1 MKKMNEYERHAYLYS
16 AWAALTI
23 PLLMTVYI
31 VVTQM
36 PSVLTIL
43 YAVLRVIG
51 VFVSIVVLY
60 AALGFYIRELFRAT
74 SKYIFQF
81 PLFKEDETCMP
92 TTEFLLFKNKLI
104 AKELIVKV
112 HKLMSVQ
119 YGYTMFSEKKEKADE
134 QEARRNIVGA
144 VSIMKETTRG
154 DRMLLQCNYRYG
166 FQRNMLG
173 GVVWSFFAIFLF
185 MIISSINS
193 LPFVCPCLIGL
204 ILTLA
209 QGIFAFVSM
218 KYTARNYARTLI
230 NTFVSQNSK

>member
-1 MKKMNEYERHAYLYS
+1 MVTLCLVKKR
-16 AWAALTI
+16 
-23 PLLMTVYI
+23 
-31 VVTQM
+31 
-36 PSVLTIL
+36 
-43 YAVLRVIG
+43 
-51 VFVSIVVLY
+51 
-60 AALGFYIRELFRAT
+60 
-74 SKYIFQF
+74 
-81 PLFKEDETCMP
+81 
-92 TTEFLLFKNKLI
+92 
-104 AKELIVKV
+104 
-112 HKLMSVQ
+112 
-119 YGYTMFSEKKEKADE
+119 KADE

-173 GVVWSFFAIFLF
+173 GVVWSFLAIFLF

-204 ILTLA
+204 ILILA

>member
-1 MKKMNEYERHAYLYS
+1 MNEYERYAYLYS
-16 AWAALTI
+16 AWTALVI

-43 YAVLRVIG
+43 SAVLRVFG
-51 VFVSIVVLY
+51 LFVSIAVLY

-112 HKLMSVQ
+112 HELMSFQ
-119 YGYTMFSEKKEKADE
+119 YGYTMLSEKEEKTDE

-144 VSIMKETTRG
+144 VSIMRKSTRG

-166 FQRNMLG
+166 FQRNVLG
-173 GVVWSFFAIFLF
+173 GVVWSFLAISLF
-185 MIISSINS
+185 MIISIIIG
-193 LPFVCPCLIGL
+193 LPFVLLCLVCL
-204 ILTLA
+204 MLVLA
-209 QGIFAFVSM
+209 QGVFAFVAM
-218 KYTARNYARTLI
+218 KYTARNYARVLI